1 MNKKF
6 SLLNQFGSVLSF
18 AIELESSL
26 AEYYNN
32 ASAEN
37 TSFQEELSNRSK
49 ASLKRKKNLE
59 RSRRE
64 NITEIT
70 LEPIEGLDAANY
82 ILDFSDMTLQ
92 VINNNEELATKFY
105 EDAGPKLNVL
115 ESRRIF
121 KRCHKEHNNLVKLE

>member
-1 MNKKF
+1 MSKKNI
-6 SLLNQFGSVLSF
+6 LLNQFGSVLSF
-18 AIELESSL
+18 AIELERLL
-26 AEYYNN
+26 AEYYEIATGKNVN
-32 ASAEN
+32 
-37 TSFQEELSNRSK
+37 FQQELSTRSK
-49 ASLKRKKNLE
+49 ASLKRMKNLE

-70 LEPIEGLDAANY
+70 LEPIEGLDTSNY

-92 VINNNEELATKFY
+92 VINNNEKLVTKYY